1 MTALSALSIL
11 RLCQVRGVELVPDGA
26 RLILRGPKAA
36 RDELRGLVADH
47 KMGLLAALAAPPTPQ
62 TAPLPPDGHGQ
73 EWHRDYL
80 GRPANLW
87 GLRKPQGGPQ

>member
-1 MTALSALSIL
+1 MIPMSTLSVL
-11 RLCQVRGVELVPDGA
+11 RLCQFHHVELVVKAGKIM
-26 RLILRGPKAA
+26 LQGPQPA
-36 RDELRGLVADH
+36 RDLVRDLVRDH
-47 KMGLLAALAAPPTPQ
+47 KLELMAVLAAPPAPQ
-62 TAPLPPDGHGQ
+62 TAPLPPDAQGQ